1 MHRVL
6 FTTMAVVLLG
16 GSGVYAQEPADEP
29 AAEPQAGTP
38 AEQPAKQAEATV
50 TGPEPADPAGTEK
63 SGTETPET
71 EKPGGEGDKPGAPD
85 PEEKTV
91 LDDQTFEGEDD
102 EFIPTE
108 EIPLSEPIP
117 FPVDI

>member
-1 MHRVL
+1 MHRVF
-6 FTTMAVVLLG
+6 FTTLAAAVLG
-16 GSGVYAQEPADEP
+16 GSGAYAQEPADEP
-29 AAEPQAGTP
+29 PAAEPPPGER
-38 AEQPAKQAEATV
+38 AEQPAEQA
-50 TGPEPADPAGTEK
+50 GPAGADPAEAEK
-63 SGTETPET
+63 S
-71 EKPGGEGDKPGAPD
+71 GGEGDKPAIPD
-85 PEEKTV
+85 VDEKTV